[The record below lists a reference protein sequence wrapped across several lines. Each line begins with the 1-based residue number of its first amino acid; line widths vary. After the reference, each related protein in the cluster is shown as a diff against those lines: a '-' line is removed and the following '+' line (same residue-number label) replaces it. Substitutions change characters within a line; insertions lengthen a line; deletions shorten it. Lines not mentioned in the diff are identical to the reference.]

1 MKGELMKSF
10 CGISQHLKTRAP
22 LGSIPRGVAV
32 ALLFAAC
39 SSVPAAE
46 WGSLKGRFV
55 FEGSPPEPA
64 TITAD
69 KDVAVCGKVKLI
81 NEELSVSEDKGLAN
95 VVIFVRSK
103 KVSVHPDLQDGSKA
117 EPTVLDNKDCR
128 FEPHVGFVQTGQ
140 TLTIKNSDPVGHN
153 SNIATMKNAPSN
165 SLIPSSGATDV
176 TFGRDEAIPASVTC
190 NIHPWMKAFL
200 VIRPNPYGAVSATD
214 GTFEI
219 ENLPV
224 GEELEFQLWHEKG
237 GYLDE
242 FTLDG
247 KKTKAKRGRIDLT
260 VEAGGTDLGDIVLD
274 SKIFK

>member
-1 MKGELMKSF
+1 MLINRLPHHPQPVRVA
-10 CGISQHLKTRAP
+10 CGGLAIAFFMVCATGLQ
-22 LGSIPRGVAV
+22 
-32 ALLFAAC
+32 
-39 SSVPAAE
+39 AAE
-46 WGSLKGRFV
+46 WASLKGRFV
-55 FEGSPPEPA
+55 YDGAPPEPA
-64 TITAD
+64 SITAD
-69 KDVAVCGKVKLI
+69 KDVAVCGKVKLV
-81 NEELSVSEDKGLAN
+81 NEELLVSDDKGLAN

-103 KVSVHPDLQDGSKA
+103 KVKVHPDLEDGSKA
-117 EPTVLDNKDCR
+117 EATVLDNKDCR

-165 SLIPSSGATDV
+165 SLVPSDGKTDV
-176 TFGRDEAIPASVTC
+176 TFGRDEAIPATVTC
-190 NIHPWMKAFL
+190 NIHPWMKAYL
-200 VIRPNPYGAVSATD
+200 VIRPNPYGAVTGAD
-214 GTFEI
+214 GSFEI

-260 VEAGGTDLGDIVLD
+260 VKAGGTDLGDIAID
-274 SKIFK
+274 PKIFK